1 MRNWFVHIAI
11 IFLLCCQCTTK
22 QTHEAVLADFEL
34 LGPDSVMAGQKF
46 TIRLMGKEKLSNLPI
61 YLMRHTTWGTTINT
75 FGTDQTITMVDT
87 LTGWVSAEVLY
98 EGIKIS
104 QKAYHV
110 LPMGATMPLD
120 TYLGSKSVIANGQDW
135 AMLTAIPT
143 DTFGN
148 LVQAQT
154 PVRFEL
160 VRPSDFVENKQ
171 AFTKHGVAYQII
183 TAQTKAGK
191 TLGYVSVDRVKSKEK
206 ELLEVADYPIDFRI
220 WAEDTTPF
228 ADGRQTFKVKTDVL
242 KDRFGNTV
250 PDGTLVLFECQDA
263 NNTLRQ
269 LNGYTLEGIA
279 TIVVQ
284 NPVSAGSLSIRASV
298 NGGGK
303 SNLFMIPF
311 MAKK

>member
-1 MRNWFVHIAI
+1 MRNWFVHIAMI
-11 IFLLCCQCTTK
+11 LLLCSQCTTK
-22 QTHEAVLADFEL
+22 QTHEAAFADLKL
-34 LGPDSVMAGQKF
+34 LVPDSVTAGQKF
-46 TIRLMGKEKLSNLPI
+46 TIRLMGKDKLFDSPI
-61 YLMRHTTWGTTINT
+61 YLMRHATWGTMIDT
-75 FGTDQTITMVDT
+75 FGTDQTITVVDT
-87 LTGWVSAEVLY
+87 LTGWVSTEVLY
-98 EGIKIS
+98 NGKIIN

-110 LPMGATMPLD
+110 FPLSAAMPLD
-120 TYLGSKSVIANGQDW
+120 TYLGSKSVIANSQDW

-148 LVQAQT
+148 LVRAQT

-160 VRPSDFVENKQ
+160 VRPNKLVENKQ
-171 AFTKHGVAYQII
+171 AFTNQGVAYQII

-191 TLGYVSVDRVKSKEK
+191 TLGYVSVNQVKSKEK
-206 ELLEVADYPIDFRI
+206 ELLEVADIPVDFRI
-220 WAEDTTPF
+220 WSEDTTPF
-228 ADGRQTFKVKTDVL
+228 ADGRQTFKIKTDVL
-242 KDRFGNTV
+242 KDRYGNTV

-284 NPVSAGSLSIRASV
+284 NPVSAGNLRIRASV

-303 SNLFMIPF
+303 SNLFTVTFIT
-311 MAKK
+311 KK

>member
-11 IFLLCCQCTTK
+11 IFPLCCQCTTR
-22 QTHEAVLADFEL
+22 QTHEGALADFKL
-34 LGPDSVMAGQKF
+34 LGPDSVTVGQKF
-46 TIRLMGKEKLSNLPI
+46 TIRLMGKEKLSNSPI
-61 YLMRHTTWGTTINT
+61 YLMRHATWGTTIDT
-75 FGTDQTITMVDT
+75 FDPGQTITMVDT

-228 ADGRQTFKVKTDVL
+228 ADGRQTFKIKTDVL

-263 NNTLRQ
+263 NNTLRH

-279 TIVVQ
+279 TIFVQ
-284 NPVSAGSLSIRASV
+284 NPISAGSLRIRASV

-303 SNLFMIPF
+303 SNLFTVTFIT
-311 MAKK
+311 KK